1 MPYGKKKDS
10 AVKMG
15 HEKSPAEM
23 GHKGD
28 SAAKMGHKGD
38 SPAKMESAKQE
49 RKNLLQD
56 NPVAKHASGSWL
68 SKHASHSRM
77 SPAKMGHEDSP
88 AKKSPLYDQHPDGEK
103 MTVYED
109 RKNQKGESQLDV
121 INKAD
126 SEANK
131 AISEYEK
138 LKFLTEDQYNKALAA
153 TKRPQFVR
161 DSIKGANVKM
171 DKLFSD
177 IKSGKY

>member
-1 MPYGKKKDS
+1 MPYEKKKDS
-10 AVKMG
+10 AAKMG

-88 AKKSPLYDQHPDGEK
+88 AKKSPLYDEHDK

-109 RKNQKGESQLDV
+109 RKNPKGESQIDV

-126 SEANK
+126 ADAKK
-131 AISEYEK
+131 AVSDYEK
-138 LKFLTEDQYNKALAA
+138 LKFPTEEQFNQANAKI
-153 TKRPQFVR
+153 KRQGFVR
-161 DSIKGANVKM
+161 DSIKGANIKM
-171 DKLFSD
+171 DKLFAD

>member
-23 GHKGD
+23 GHKKD

-38 SPAKMESAKQE
+38 SPAKMESARQE

-68 SKHASHSRM
+68 SKHAGHSRM

-88 AKKSPLYDQHPDGEK
+88 AKKSPLYDNHDGDP
-103 MTVYED
+103 MIIYND
-109 RKNQKGESQLDV
+109 RLNKKGETQEQV

-126 SEANK
+126 SDAEK
-131 AISEYEK
+131 AKSEYEK
-138 LKFLTEDQYNKALAA
+138 LKFPTEEQFNQANAKI
-153 TKRPQFVR
+153 KRTGFVR
-161 DSIKGANVKM
+161 DSIQGANTKM
-171 DKLFSD
+171 DQLIAN
-177 IKSGKY
+177 IKSGNY